1 MGTGDA
7 RSAAPPDTRQV
18 APWDMPTDLEQDPA
32 AAIALCQAAHARLVA
47 RAERLTDDRVRAPSR
62 LPGWSVG
69 HVLAHLAHNAE
80 GHARRLEA
88 ALAGQDLPRYPGG
101 SSQRDAGIAA
111 DADHSAAELAADL
124 AGTARRLEKVWARS
138 AAAGWPHAE
147 LRGHDSWPTTASP
160 ARRLREVEVHH
171 VDLGLGYEPAHWSD
185 DYVEWEL
192 PVLLATVPG
201 RLPDPG
207 DRRDLLVW
215 LMGRLPDLPR
225 VRLDPW

>member
-1 MGTGDA
+1 
-7 RSAAPPDTRQV
+7 
-18 APWDMPTDLEQDPA
+18 MPADLERDPA
-32 AAIALCQAAHARLVA
+32 AATALCRAAHARLLVT
-47 RAERLTDDRVRAPSR
+47 AEGLAAGQVRAPSR

-69 HVLAHLAHNAE
+69 HVLSHLARNAE

-101 SSQRDAGIAA
+101 PSQRDADIAA
-111 DADHSAAELAADL
+111 GAGRSAAELSAHL
-124 AGTARRLEKVWARS
+124 AETTSRLEDVWARS

-147 LRGHDSWPTTASP
+147 LRGDDSWPTTASP

-171 VDLGLGYEPAHWSD
+171 SDLGLGYEPARWPD
-185 DYVEWEL
+185 EYVEWEL
-192 PVLLATVPG
+192 PMLLATVPP
-201 RLPDPG
+201 RLPDPA

-215 LMGRLPDLPR
+215 LMGRRPDLPR